1 MRPAQEQ
8 KLERWAQRE
17 ISRNLKHMI
26 VDDQSGA
33 YVAFGHYH
41 LEPQDAGY
49 SVSTW
54 DRHIH
59 TFANKRTAISWCV
72 ADKYHQYRL
81 ANNIQMLDSKRQ
93 QLAADI
99 HCRQSQATRSRHED
113 FYETVNN
120 KIQPKQAVLDS
131 VYSELEKCINS
142 AKYLQLRGFSNE
154 TA

>member
-26 VDDQSGA
+26 VDDESGA

-41 LEPQDAGY
+41 LEPCDAGY

-54 DRHIH
+54 DRLIH
-59 TFANKRTAISWCV
+59 TFSNKRTAISWCV
-72 ADKYHQYRL
+72 ADKYHQYNL
-81 ANNIQMLDSKRQ
+81 ANNIQTLDSKRQ
-93 QLAADI
+93 QLASDI
-99 HCRQSQATRSRHED
+99 YCRRANAQQGRTED
-113 FYETVNN
+113 FYETVNT
-120 KIQPKQAVLDS
+120 KIQPKQELLDS
-131 VYSELEKCINS
+131 VTAELEKCINS

>member
-8 KLERWAQRE
+8 KLERWAERE

-26 VDDQSGA
+26 VDDQSGS
-33 YVAFGHYH
+33 YVAFGHYY
-41 LEPQDAGY
+41 LEPQAAGY
-49 SVSTW
+49 SVRTW
-54 DRHIH
+54 DRHIY

-72 ADKYHQYRL
+72 ADKYHQYNL
-81 ANNIQMLDSKRQ
+81 ANHIQTLDRKHQ

-99 HCRQSQATRSRHED
+99 HCRLNQATRSRHQD
-113 FYETVNN
+113 FYETVNT
-120 KIQPKQAVLDS
+120 KIQPKQAVLES
-131 VYSELEKCINS
+131 VHSELEKCINS